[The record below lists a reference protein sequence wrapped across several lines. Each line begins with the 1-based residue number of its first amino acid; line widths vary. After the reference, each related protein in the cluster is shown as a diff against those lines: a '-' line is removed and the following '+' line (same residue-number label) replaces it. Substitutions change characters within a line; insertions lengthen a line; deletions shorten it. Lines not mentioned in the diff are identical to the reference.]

1 MREFAS
7 GQIKKGVRSIGMGG
21 DGATWGNY
29 ALVYRDAD
37 TALFDA
43 GEVHFSD
50 TGNTFGFTAV
60 GATSPSFW
68 GDAALYVI
76 GLSQQATDLHVWT
89 RTSPNP
95 TKPPSLGD
103 GSDQAVFVKF
113 AKPISSTVSLGLLGS
128 YEISQM
134 TLLPFDGSP
143 AIRFQTEW
151 RPSGGFGMT
160 WQPNRMLLVGAR
172 ALFNR
177 DLEIRSSGGADKEG
191 ELRSDEYRAGVS
203 LLPWRGG
210 LLDVGVVALSRY
222 SGLDRTS
229 FHRVEPTFG
238 VEQAVL
244 PDRFWVRVGRDETT
258 WTGGISVQAAPLKLD
273 LAYVNNLAEIRT
285 GDIFGKKNSGVI
297 GTITLKYR

>member
-7 GQIKKGVRSIGMGG
+7 AQIKKGVRSIGMGG

-68 GDAALYVI
+68 GDAAFYVI
-76 GLSQQATDLHVWT
+76 GLSQQATDLHLWT
-89 RTSPNP
+89 LTSPSP
-95 TKPPSLGD
+95 TRPPSLGD

-113 AKPISSTVSLGLLGS
+113 AKPIFSTVSLGLLGS

-151 RPSGGFGMT
+151 RPSGGVGVT
-160 WQPNRMLLVGAR
+160 WQPDRAVLVGVR

-177 DLEIRSSGGADKEG
+177 DSEIHSSGGIDKKG

-210 LLDVGVVALSRY
+210 LLDLGVVALSRH
-222 SGLDRTS
+222 SGLDGTS
-229 FHRVEPTFG
+229 LSHVEPTFG

-244 PDRFWVRVGRDETT
+244 PERFWVRAGRDETT
-258 WTGGISVQAAPLKLD
+258 WTGGITVQAAPLKLD
-273 LAYVNNLAEIRT
+273 LAYVSNLAEIRT
-285 GDIFGKKNSGVI
+285 GDIFGRKNSGVI
-297 GTITLKYR
+297 GTITLKYH